1 MTSTSTSAS
10 TVPVGARRTD
20 EGIGSVELV
29 AEVATALVS
38 VTLVATTAR
47 LFTDAS
53 PVAGWILVVLAIH
66 VVGFLTRRAGLR
78 AGWSLLAHLVVG
90 ILVISWS
97 YLGFAVQMGV
107 PTSRTIDAARAA
119 VEESFIDFRT
129 LVAPVEPSLGFEL
142 VLATAFAIFAS
153 FTQLAS
159 FRGRAPMQAILPPA
173 GAFVAMS
180 VFALDRSTAVAT
192 GAFLGAVLLHL
203 SCHRTLRLTRERW
216 ATGSLRGAWSL
227 IGTAAVIIA
236 GASLL
241 GSLVGPAFPGAGDE
255 AVVDLRAIG
264 RRRPPLEVGNPLVGV
279 TNLLG
284 EQSDREMFRVS
295 DADPTYWRLTA
306 LETYDPFDQQWKTR
320 RSYAD
325 VGSGD
330 TLRPSTAVP
339 SPVAVSYDVRV
350 IDLPGVWLPSPYSA
364 ERVTA
369 DVELRYDDDSGSV
382 IVGGRGGLPP
392 IEYRVRAAMPSPDP
406 ADAPDEVNRAEVP
419 AEYSED
425 PFLTASAMDW
435 LEEVEGSLPPDA
447 DVAERARVL
456 QDAFRGFTYDLEV
469 DYSGEA
475 DPVGAFLRDRRGFCQ
490 QFASV
495 FAQMARVWGVP
506 SRVAVGFTWGDAA
519 TVPDADGEIPFVV
532 RGRNAHAWP
541 ELYLGPTMGW
551 VAFEPTPGRGN
562 PASSEMTGVDAAQEP
577 PPSAP
582 ETPAPTTTVAGTG
595 EVPPPG
601 VTTTTTTL
609 ALPSTPGSTD
619 PEAAEET
626 EGSWWTSALT
636 WVAALVL
643 AAAAVLG
650 GWIGAVAWTRDR
662 RRRTAVS
669 AAARVELAWDDSRT
683 WLAHAG
689 TPQRRTETPTEFARR
704 VPETADLGVE
714 AAGGLLVLGGLET
727 RRIHSTAGV
736 SEEDAARAQEI
747 AEGVGSLVEGRLSPV
762 QRFLLK
768 LGL

>member
-1 MTSTSTSAS
+1 MTS
-10 TVPVGARRTD
+10 TVPVEARRA
-20 EGIGSVELV
+20 ESGVGSVERA

-53 PVAGWILVVLAIH
+53 PVPKWIVIVLAIH
-66 VVGFLTRRAGLR
+66 AVGYLTRRAGLR
-78 AGWSLLAHLVVG
+78 AGWSLLAHAVVG

-97 YLGFAVQMGV
+97 YLGFALQFGV

-119 VEESFIDFRT
+119 VEESFVDFRT

-180 VFALDRSTAVAT
+180 VFALDRHTALAT

-203 SCHRTLRLTRERW
+203 SCHRTLRLSRERW
-216 ATGSLRGAWSL
+216 ATGVERGAWSL

-241 GSLVGPAFPGAGDE
+241 GALAGPALPGAGDD

-264 RRRPPLEVGNPLVGV
+264 RRSPPLEVGNPLVGV

-284 EQSDREMFRVS
+284 AQSDREMFRVS
-295 DADPTYWRLTA
+295 SPDPTYWRLTA

-330 TLRPSTAVP
+330 TLRPSTAIP
-339 SPVAVSYDVRV
+339 SPAVVSYDVRV
-350 IDLPGVWLPSPYSA
+350 VDLPGVWLPSPYSA
-364 ERVTA
+364 DRVTA

-382 IVGGRGGLPP
+382 IVGGSEGLPP
-392 IEYRVRAAMPSPDP
+392 VEYRVRASVPSPDP
-406 ADAPDEVNRAEVP
+406 ADAPDGVDAADVP

-425 PFLTASAMDW
+425 PFLTPEAMEW
-435 LEEVEGSLPPDA
+435 LREVERSLPPDA
-447 DVAERARVL
+447 NLAERARVL
-456 QDAFRGFTYDLEV
+456 QDAFRQFTYDLDV
-469 DYSGEA
+469 DYSSQA
-475 DPVGAFLRDRRGFCQ
+475 DPVAAFLRERRGFCQ

-506 SRVAVGFTWGDAA
+506 SRVAVGFTWGDVAS
-519 TVPDADGEIPFVV
+519 VPDADGTIPFVV

-541 ELYLGPTMGW
+541 ELYLGRTLGW

-562 PASSEMTGVDAAQEP
+562 PSSSEMTGVSAAQEP
-577 PPSAP
+577 PPSP
-582 ETPAPTTTVAGTG
+582 IETPAPTTTVAGTG
-595 EVPPPG
+595 EVPPPILP
-601 VTTTTTTL
+601 TTTTTL
-609 ALPSTPGSTD
+609 APSPTPETTG
-619 PEAAEET
+619 PEAEAD
-626 EGSWWTSALT
+626 GGPSWWTTVLT
-636 WVAALVL
+636 WIAAIVL
-643 AAAAVLG
+643 GAAVVLG
-650 GWIGAVAWTRDR
+650 VWIGGVAWR
-662 RRRTAVS
+662 RGRRHRAAVS
-669 AAARVELAWDDSRT
+669 AAARVELAWEDSRA

-689 TPQRRTETPTEFARR
+689 AIQRRTETPAEFARR
-704 VPETADLGVE
+704 VPDSADLGVE
-714 AAGGLLVLGGLET
+714 ADGDLLVLADLET
-727 RRIHSTAGV
+727 RRVHSATGV
-736 SEEDAARAQEI
+736 SDDDAARAEAI
-747 AEGVGSLVEGRLSPV
+747 AEGVGTLVEARLSPV

-768 LGL
+768 LGR